1 MWLIA
6 SLILIISGL
15 TAILVLIS
23 EHAAGICFI
32 IIILCTILSLIPKCA
47 NALMPVVVTAPLSIL
62 AYLWLKGIVLYF
74 EEFTDVEEGDLL
86 SISNINDAIEFY
98 GGFACLQILLFGLW
112 FVLDERDLKRHFMKL
127 NEEEGYMERNEEGEF
142 EGLGKLFG

>member
-1 MWLIA
+1 M
-6 SLILIISGL
+6 IISGP

-23 EHAAGICFI
+23 QHAAGICFI

-47 NALMPVVVTAPLSIL
+47 NALMPVLVTAPLSIL
-62 AYLWLKGIVLYF
+62 AYLWLKGIVWF
-74 EEFTDVEEGDLL
+74 FQPEDIDEGNIF

-112 FVLDERDLKRHFMKL
+112 FVLNERDLKRHFMKL
-127 NEEEGYMERNEEGEF
+127 NEERMMEEEGYMERNEEGEF